1 MVKRAKKRK
10 RTEEDQAMEDTGFRP
25 NDIDETTIEDDGGK
39 MKSGDETQKKKGKRV
54 KMGWFRGKEKDE
66 DERHEEKDE
75 KAEKAEE
82 DEGIEQGEE
91 EEGEKEEEKEEDEEE
106 PVKYSILMWVSIVL
120 LFLGILF
127 LIILGLWMG
136 NQQLGIIGLVCMLV
150 GVPIFI
156 MEYRKMDADGKK
168 SVRRSAILLG
178 RDVAIAFIIVG
189 IIMGAIIAYSQIWP
203 PMVVIESESMQHSDT
218 ESSIGTIDTG
228 DLVLVKKSPSKS
240 DVVTYVEGRA
250 RGYKTYGDYG
260 DVIVFRKYGAPPP
273 ATPIIHRP
281 MVYLEWNHTTNSSFD
296 IPGMKGLEINK
307 DWGGVNSD
315 GNPAT
320 SYYNLTGYVWIENVG
335 YTEKNL
341 TITLQNFILSFKTSD
356 DPADVY
362 LTAGDHNLQHTS
374 SPDPWFVKHEWI
386 IGVARGELPWFG
398 LIKLMLNP
406 EGGNCCSAGW
416 GDPAAPKNSWDG
428 LLIALILI
436 ITIPIVL
443 DFVIGF
449 ISDLRAKKKKEKE
462 NRNGNQEDKKEKRKG
477 RKEKRRKSR
486 KGRPER

>member
-1 MVKRAKKRK
+1 MAKWAKGRK
-10 RTEEDQAMEDTGFRP
+10 ITDKASGGYDAEPKAHDDNAAMD
-25 NDIDETTIEDDGGK
+25 DDGGE
-39 MKSGDETQKKKGKRV
+39 MKSGGEARKKGKKV
-54 KMGWFRGKEKDE
+54 KNGWFRSKDKEE
-66 DERHEEKDE
+66 V
-75 KAEKAEE
+75 
-82 DEGIEQGEE
+82 QE
-91 EEGEKEEEKEEDEEE
+91 EEGEEEGEEEEEE
-106 PVKYSILMWVSIVL
+106 PVKYSYPMWIAIVL

-127 LIILGLWMG
+127 LIVLGLWMG
-136 NQQLGIIGLVCMLV
+136 NQGLAVVGLICMLV
-150 GVPIFI
+150 GIPLFVL
-156 MEYRKMDADGKK
+156 EYRKMDAEGKK
-168 SVRRSAILLG
+168 SVKRSAILLA
-178 RDVAIAFIIVG
+178 RDVAIAFLIVG
-189 IIMGAIIAYSQIWP
+189 IIMGAIMAYSQIWP

-218 ESSIGTIDTG
+218 QSFIGTIDTG

-250 RGYKTYGDYG
+250 RGYETYGDYG

-281 MVYLEWNHTTNSSFD
+281 MVYLEWNYTTDSSFD

-307 DWGGVNSD
+307 DWGAVNAD

-320 SYYNLTGYVWIENVG
+320 SYYNLTGYVWIEDVG
-335 YTEKNL
+335 YTNKNL

-356 DPADVY
+356 ERADVY
-362 LTAGDHNLQHTS
+362 LTAGDHNLQHTN
-374 SPDPWFVKHEWI
+374 SPDPWHVKQEWI

-406 EGGNCCSAGW
+406 EGGNCCSSGW

-428 LLIALILI
+428 LLISLVLI

-449 ISDLRAKKKKEKE
+449 ISDMRAKKKK
-462 NRNGNQEDKKEKRKG
+462 DKKLEKKKEIEDEKGKEERLKKKNKKPRKG
-477 RKEKRRKSR
+477 KRIRD
-486 KGRPER
+486 